1 MFMKATGL
9 SFCELMCFLNSCIRN
24 VFSKQDTCIIY
35 ITAYVYVHMAH
46 ADIIWD
52 RGDKRENWFN
62 TQYQLTFM

>member
-1 MFMKATGL
+1 MKATGL

-52 RGDKRENWFN
+52 RGDKREN
-62 TQYQLTFM
+62 